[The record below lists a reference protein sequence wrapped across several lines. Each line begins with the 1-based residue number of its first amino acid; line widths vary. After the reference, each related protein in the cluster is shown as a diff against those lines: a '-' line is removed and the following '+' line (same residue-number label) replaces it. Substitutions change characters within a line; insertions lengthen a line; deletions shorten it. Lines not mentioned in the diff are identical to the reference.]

1 MVEVKQER
9 PLIITGLSG
18 AGISSI
24 LKALEDF
31 KFEVFDNFP
40 LPFIPQLLPQSAAP
54 QTSGHNGIAIG
65 VDVRAR
71 GFSPD
76 AILQTVQQ
84 IDARL
89 LYITCDDHVLFKR
102 FTETRRAHPL
112 AHNRSVSFG
121 IKTERELLEP
131 LRAQAD
137 IVIDSTDTSIHD
149 LRHMLEGHLSVNKDE
164 HLTISLLSFG
174 FKNGI
179 PRSADIV
186 MDVRFLTNPHWQADL
201 KPKTG
206 QDKEVGDYIRQD
218 PDFNQFL
225 ESFKAM
231 LDPLLP
237 RYAQEGK
244 SYLTVAIGCTGGKHR
259 SVYTVETLKTWL
271 DEQGLNSY
279 VEHRD
284 MPITS

>member
-1 MVEVKQER
+1 MTDVKQER

-18 AGISSI
+18 AGISSV

-40 LPFIPQLLPQSAAP
+40 LPFIPQLLPHSTTTETDA
-54 QTSGHNGIAIG
+54 HNGIAIG

-71 GFSPD
+71 GFSPS
-76 AILQTVQQ
+76 AVLQMVRQ

-89 LYITCDDHVLFKR
+89 LYITCDDNVLFKR
-102 FTETRRAHPL
+102 FTETRRSHPL
-112 AHNRSVSFG
+112 ARNKSVSFG
-121 IKTERELLEP
+121 IKAERELLEP
-131 LRAQAD
+131 LRTQAD
-137 IVIDSTDTSIHD
+137 IVIDTTDTSIHD

-186 MDVRFLTNPHWQADL
+186 MDVRFLKNPHWQPDL

-206 QDKEVGDYIRQD
+206 QDTEVGEYIRQD

-225 ESFKAM
+225 EGFKSM
-231 LDPLLP
+231 LAPLLP

-259 SVYTVETLKTWL
+259 SVYTVETLKSWL

-279 VEHRD
+279 IEHRD
-284 MPITS
+284 MPTTS